1 MIVKQAGRLTQLI
14 VDLLPAL
21 HRFRSCSWYGDA
33 ANDLPHPTRRTR
45 SLLLTRFSLVSG
57 TIGVMSNVVLIRP
70 ASVTTLRGMGDDA
83 VAPLGIAYLAAALE
97 RDGHSVTVIDACGAA
112 LGQYA
117 PVPDIPGGL
126 RHGLQDD
133 EIIQLIPA
141 DADLIGFSIMFS
153 LEWLTTRLLA
163 HRVRAK
169 FPEVFIVAGGEHAT
183 AMPEYVLSDCD
194 AFDAC
199 VLGEGEQTLTDLAHI
214 LATGGPLEEVGGL
227 CLRTAGGI
235 VLTGQRPRI
244 RELGGIPNPAWHLIP
259 IEKYLDNHVMSGIDF
274 GRSMPIMASRGCP
287 YKCTFCSNPVMWG
300 PLWRVREPGE
310 VVDEM
315 VGYTKRYGATNFDF
329 YDLTA
334 IVKRGWTVEFCKR
347 IIADG
352 LKITWQF
359 PSGTRSEA
367 LDAEVTKLLSASG
380 CKFIT
385 YAPES
390 GCDKILKLIKKQ
402 INKEKMLDSI
412 RGAVRN
418 GLNVKC
424 SFILGFPTETIWDVC
439 ETYVYIFRLAL
450 AGIKDVSVFPFSPY
464 PGTELFEHFKANGQI
479 TVNDDYFKA
488 LVTGTAALPNRNS
501 FCGSE
506 HYSAITLRYLC
517 MFGLG
522 MFYTVSFIRAPVRL
536 FRLFWNTRVA
546 SPTTRLERALSISIS
561 RRKKARLAPD
571 ASEHALI

>member
-1 MIVKQAGRLTQLI
+1 MA
-14 VDLLPAL
+14 
-21 HRFRSCSWYGDA
+21 
-33 ANDLPHPTRRTR
+33 
-45 SLLLTRFSLVSG
+45 
-57 TIGVMSNVVLIRP
+57 NVVLIRP
-70 ASVTTLRGMGDDA
+70 ASVPTLSGMGDDA
-83 VAPLGIAYLAAALE
+83 VAPLGIAYVASALE
-97 RDGHSVTVIDACGAA
+97 RDGHVVTVIDACGEA
-112 LGQYA
+112 LGRYT
-117 PVPDIPGGL
+117 PVPDIPSGL

-133 EIIQLIPA
+133 EIIQRIPRNA
-141 DADLIGFSIMFS
+141 DVIGISIMFS

-163 HRVRAK
+163 HLVRAE
-169 FPEVFIVAGGEHAT
+169 FPNVFLVVGGEHVT
-183 AMPEYVLSDCD
+183 AMPEYVLSDCG
-194 AFDAC
+194 AIDAC
-199 VLGEGEQTLTDLAHI
+199 VLGEGEQTLTDLVHV
-214 LATGGPLEEVGGL
+214 LDTGGRREDVGGL
-227 CLRTAGGI
+227 CLRTADGSK
-235 VLTGQRPRI
+235 LTGQRPRI
-244 RELGGIPNPAWHLIP
+244 RDLGGIPNPAWHLIP

-315 VGYTKRYGATNFDF
+315 VGYTKCYGATNFDF

-367 LDAEVTKLLSASG
+367 LDSEVTQLLSASG

-402 INKEKMLDSI
+402 INKEKMLESI

-418 GLNVKC
+418 GLSVKC
-424 SFILGFPTETIWDVC
+424 SFILGFPTETIRDVC
-439 ETYVYIFRLAL
+439 ETYIYIFRLAL

-464 PGTELFEHFKANGQI
+464 PGTELFEQFKASGQI
-479 TVNDDYFKA
+479 TVNDDYFKT
-488 LVTGTAALPNRNS
+488 LVTGTAALPNRDS

-506 HYSAITLRYLC
+506 HYSATTLRYLC
-517 MFGLG
+517 LFGLG
-522 MFYTVSFIRAPVRL
+522 MFYTVSFVRAPIRL

-546 SPTTRLERALSISIS
+546 APTTRLERALSISIS
-561 RRKKARLAPD
+561 RRRKARVD
-571 ASEHALI
+571 AAAGDQALI